1 MHQEWSPEELLA
13 SWTPVDDDWK
23 LVANKTGVTR
33 LGFCLLLKFFE
44 LESRFPDLMEEIP
57 QAAVEYV
64 AGLVKVPAADFAKYS
79 LSGRTAEYH
88 RAQVREALG
97 FRPATLEDEGEL
109 TAWLAVEVCP
119 VELVEDRQREAL
131 LVECRERK
139 IEPPGRTRIEKV
151 LVAAR
156 GQWEKVFCTRIIER
170 LGHAGT
176 ARLLALVGED
186 NEDGT
191 ALLAALKRDPGAVG
205 LDSLLTEITK
215 LNDVRKLGLPDGLF
229 ADCSEKLL
237 AAWRARA
244 IKMYPS
250 DFRDTAEDVRITLL
264 AALCSSRQT
273 EITDALVELL
283 IALVQKINARA
294 ERRVERQ
301 LTAELK
307 KVRGK
312 EGILFRLADAAIG
325 KPDEIVRTALYPVV
339 GEKTLRDLV
348 AEAKA
353 NEKVFKAKVRTTLR
367 SSYSSYYRQTLPP
380 LLNTLGFKC
389 NNTAYRPVMDAMKL
403 LAKYADVDGKTR
415 FYDAADEV
423 PMDGVVRKD
432 WREAVVDDKGKVERI
447 PYELCVLVALRD
459 AIRRRE
465 IYIEGG
471 RRWCNPE
478 DDLPGDFE
486 ATRTVHYAAIR
497 QPMDPQAFIT
507 DLKRR
512 MTDGLD
518 RLSAALADGS
528 SDGVKV
534 TTRHGEPWI
543 TVPKLEKLDEPTGLQ
558 ALKDEVVRRWG
569 VLDLLDVLKNA
580 DFDTGFTEEFS
591 SVAAYERIDRATL
604 QRRLLLALFALGTN
618 MGIRAI
624 VATGEHGETEAALR
638 HVRRHFITVDNL
650 RAAVTKL
657 VNTTFAARDTAWWGQ
672 GTSCA
677 SDSKKFGS
685 WSSNFMTEY
694 HARYGGNGVMIY
706 WHVERKNVCI
716 YSQLKSCS
724 SSEVAAMIEGLLR
737 HCTDA
742 EIESNYVDTHGA
754 SVVGFAF
761 TELLNFRLLPRLKNI
776 GSIRLYRPDDDPPGW
791 PALGGS
797 LTREIRW
804 DLIAQQ
810 YDQMVK
816 YATAL
821 RLGTAEAEQVLRRF
835 TRGGPKHPTYQALE
849 ELGRA
854 VRTIF
859 ACDYLASPDLRR
871 EIHGGLQVVENWN
884 SANTVLHYGKDGA
897 LTGPDKEHAETSMLA
912 LHLLQSSLVH
922 INTLLLQRVL
932 AEPAWAKKLS
942 DEDRRGLTALFWSNI
957 NPYGTFRLEKDK
969 RLDFALPTVPHPR
982 TPASAAGQPATE
994 SRYAR

>member
-1 MHQEWSPEELLA
+1 MEYLA
-13 SWTPVDDDWK
+13 
-23 LVANKTGVTR
+23 
-33 LGFCLLLKFFE
+33 E
-44 LESRFPDLMEEIP
+44 
-57 QAAVEYV
+57 
-64 AGLVKVPAADFAKYS
+64 LVKVPTGDFVKYS
-79 LSGRTAEYH
+79 LTGRTAEYH
-88 RAQVREALG
+88 RAQIREALG
-97 FRPATLEDEGEL
+97 FRPSTRADEERLIG
-109 TAWLAVEVCP
+109 WLADEVCP
-119 VELVEDRQREAL
+119 VELVEDRLLEAL
-131 LVECRERK
+131 LVQCRVDR
-139 IEPPGRTRIEKV
+139 IEPPGRIDRIIASAQARAEK
-151 LVAAR
+151 AFCAR
-156 GQWEKVFCTRIIER
+156 TIER
-170 LGHAGT
+170 LGEVCAS
-176 ARLLALVGED
+176 RLLALVAEG
-186 NEDGT
+186 
-191 ALLAALKRDPGAVG
+191 
-205 LDSLLTEITK
+205 
-215 LNDVRKLGLPDGLF
+215 
-229 ADCSEKLL
+229 
-237 AAWRARA
+237 ARA
-244 IKMYPS
+244 
-250 DFRDTAEDVRITLL
+250 TLL
-264 AALCSSRQT
+264 AALCCARQA
-273 EITDALVELL
+273 EITDALVDLL
-283 IALVQKINARA
+283 VALVQKINARA

-312 EGILFRLADAAIG
+312 EGILFRLAEAAVG
-325 KPDEIVRTALYPVV
+325 KPDEIVRRALYPVV

-367 SSYSSYYRQTLPP
+367 SSYSSCYRQMLPP
-380 LLNTLGFKC
+380 LLKTLDFNS
-389 NNTAYRPVMDAMKL
+389 NNTAYRPVMHALVL
-403 LAKYADVDGKTR
+403 LEKYAKVDGKTR
-415 FYDAADEV
+415 FYDAGDQV

-432 WREAVVDDKGKVERI
+432 WREAVMDEKGKIERI

-459 AIRRRE
+459 AVRRRE
-465 IYIEGG
+465 IYVEGAT
-471 RRWCNPE
+471 RWRNPE

-497 QPMDPQAFIT
+497 QPLDPQEFIT
-507 DLKRR
+507 DLKKR
-512 MTDGLD
+512 MTAGLD
-518 RLSAALADGS
+518 GLSAALADGS
-528 SDGVKV
+528 AGGVKV
-534 TTRHGEPWI
+534 TTRHGDPWI
-543 TVPKLEKLDEPTGLQ
+543 TVPRLEPLPEPTGLQ
-558 ALKDEVVRRWG
+558 ALKDEVIRRWG

-580 DFDTGFTEEFS
+580 DFLTGFTDEFS

-624 VATGEHGETEAALR
+624 VATGEHGESEAALR
-638 HVRRHFITVDNL
+638 HVRRHFVTVDNL
-650 RAAVTKL
+650 RAAVTRL
-657 VNTTFAARDTAWWGQ
+657 VNTTFSTRDAQWWGR
-672 GTSCA
+672 GTACA

-724 SSEVAAMIEGLLR
+724 SSEVAVMIEGLLR

-742 EIESNYVDTHGA
+742 EIESNYVDIHGA

-776 GSIRLYRPDDDPPGW
+776 GSIRLYRPNDDPPGW

-797 LTREIRW
+797 LTRAIKWE
-804 DLIAQQ
+804 LIAQQ

-859 ACDYLASPDLRR
+859 ACDYLASPELRR

-912 LHLLQSSLVH
+912 LHLLQSALVH
-922 INTLLLQRVL
+922 VNTLLLQQVL
-932 AEPAWAKKLS
+932 AEPEWAKKLL

-957 NPYGTFRLEKDK
+957 NPYGTFRLDMNT
-969 RLDFALPTVPHPR
+969 RLDLSTVTIPGQRIPGGER
-982 TPASAAGQPATE
+982 VAAAS
-994 SRYAR
+994 

>member
-1 MHQEWSPEELLA
+1 MRQEWSPEDVVA
-13 SWTPVDDDWK
+13 CWTLVDGDWD
-23 LVANKTGVTR
+23 LVANKTGPTR
-33 LGFCLLLKFFE
+33 LGFCLMLKFFE
-44 LESRFPDLMEEIP
+44 MEGRFPEFIEEFP
-57 QAAVEYV
+57 QPAVEYV
-64 AGLVKVPAADFAKYS
+64 AGLVKVPATEFAKYD
-79 LSGRTAEYH
+79 LAGAKRH
-88 RAQVREALG
+88 RKQIREALK
-97 FRPATLEDEGEL
+97 FRPATLDDEERL

-131 LVECRERK
+131 LVECRARK

-156 GQWEKVFCTRIIER
+156 NRWEKVFCARTIER
-170 LGHAGT
+170 LGDIGV
-176 ARLLALVGED
+176 ARLLALVAED
-186 NEDGT
+186 NEDG
-191 ALLAALKRDPGAVG
+191 AGLLALLKRDPGAVG

-215 LNDVRKLGLPDGLF
+215 LNDVRRLGLPEGLF

-237 AAWRARA
+237 AAWRSRA

-250 DFRDTAEDVRITLL
+250 GFRDTAEDARITLL
-264 AALCSSRQT
+264 AALCSSRQA
-273 EITDALVELL
+273 EITDALVDLL
-283 IALVQKINARA
+283 VALVHKINARA

-312 EGILFRLADAAIG
+312 EGILFKLADAAIG
-325 KPDEIVRTALYPVV
+325 KPDEVVREALYPVV

-367 SSYSSYYRQTLPP
+367 SSYSSYYRQMLPP
-380 LLNTLGFKC
+380 LLRTLGFRC
-389 NNTAYRPVMDAMKL
+389 NNTAYRPVMDAMAL
-403 LAKYADVDGKTR
+403 LEKYAEVDGKTR
-415 FYDAADEV
+415 FYDAGDTV

-465 IYIEGG
+465 IYVEGAL
-471 RRWCNPE
+471 RWRNPE

-486 ATRTVHYAAIR
+486 AARTVHYAAIR
-497 QPMDPQAFIT
+497 QPQDPQAFIT
-507 DLKRR
+507 SLKQR
-512 MTDGLD
+512 MTEGLD

-528 SDGVKV
+528 AGGVKV

-580 DFDTGFTEEFS
+580 DFLSAFTAEFT

-618 MGIRAI
+618 MGIRSI
-624 VATGEHGETEAALR
+624 VATGEHGESEAALR
-638 HVRRHFITVDNL
+638 HIRRHFITVDNL
-650 RAAVTKL
+650 RAAVTRL
-657 VNTTFAARDTAWWGQ
+657 VNATFSARDTAWWGQ
-672 GTSCA
+672 GNACA

-791 PALGGS
+791 PALGAS
-797 LTREIRW
+797 LTRAIKW
-804 DLIAQQ
+804 DLIEQQ

-835 TRGGPKHPTYQALE
+835 TRGGPKHPTYAALE

-854 VRTIF
+854 VRTVF
-859 ACDYLASPDLRR
+859 ACDYLAAPGLRR

-884 SANTVLHYGKDGA
+884 SANTVLHYGRDGA

-922 INTLLLQRVL
+922 VNTLLLQQVL
-932 AEPAWAKKLS
+932 AEPAWAKRLS

-957 NPYGTFRLEKDK
+957 NPYGTFRLEMDK
-969 RLDFALPTVPHPR
+969 RLELAPLLSVPRPR
-982 TPASAAGQPATE
+982 TPADASGQALAEP
-994 SRYAR
+994 R